1 MALRQSFSLVL
12 CKKTCDSPTISPLL
26 LSRAALWMR
35 MSHYCLVVA
44 YEFIV
49 CWHQTMGGTV

>member
-49 CWHQTMGGTV
+49 CWHQTMVC